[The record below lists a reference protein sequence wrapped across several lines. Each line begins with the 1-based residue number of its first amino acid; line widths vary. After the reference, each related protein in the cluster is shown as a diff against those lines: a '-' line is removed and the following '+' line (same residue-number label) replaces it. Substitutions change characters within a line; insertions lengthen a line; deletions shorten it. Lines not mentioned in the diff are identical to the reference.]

1 MIGQTPRSR
10 AIERTKVEN
19 SHVVYIVREGD
30 EIVYIGRT
38 VNLLRRMKQHAV
50 TAGWHSD
57 TITIETEEYAD
68 YHEAH
73 TRERSLI
80 WNYRPRGNRQCNP
93 DYHGN
98 CFTFEGSQEPTRRER
113 RGAALRAVVE
123 ARRSA

>member
-10 AIERTKVEN
+10 AIGRTKAEN

-38 VNLLRRMKQHAV
+38 VNLLRRMKQHAIS
-50 TAGWHSD
+50 AGWYSD
-57 TITIETEEYAD
+57 TITVETEEYAD

-98 CFTFEGSQEPTRRER
+98 CVTAEGDPGPSRRER
-113 RGAALRAVVE
+113 REAALRAVRE
-123 ARRSA
+123 ARSS